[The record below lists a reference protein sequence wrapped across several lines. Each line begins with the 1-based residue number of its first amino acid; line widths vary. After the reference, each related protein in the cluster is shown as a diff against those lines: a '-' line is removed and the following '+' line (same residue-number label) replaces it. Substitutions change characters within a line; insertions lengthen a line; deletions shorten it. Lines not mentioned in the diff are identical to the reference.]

1 MKKTEKL
8 ADLIRFCSRGE
19 MLTEF
24 DGDCFSQFVERVVI
38 HERNTAAFELKCGL
52 ILKEMDYDEYGKTNI
67 HMDTELKTVWRL
79 IDEGQ
84 AEQVRTLFSGYL
96 SGLALVPA
104 AEAAGLTLFHSGA
117 KDTPERAL
125 SGR

>member
-38 HERNTAAFELKCGL
+38 HERNTAVSYRITCNNG
-52 ILKEMDYDEYGKTNI
+52 N
-67 HMDTELKTVWRL
+67 
-79 IDEGQ
+79 Q
-84 AEQVRTLFSGYL
+84 RTLRN
-96 SGLALVPA
+96 P
-104 AEAAGLTLFHSGA
+104 
-117 KDTPERAL
+117 
-125 SGR
+125 

>member
-38 HERNTAAFELKCGL
+38 HERNTAAFELKCG
-52 ILKEMDYDEYGKTNI
+52 
-67 HMDTELKTVWRL
+67 
-79 IDEGQ
+79 
-84 AEQVRTLFSGYL
+84 
-96 SGLALVPA
+96 
-104 AEAAGLTLFHSGA
+104 
-117 KDTPERAL
+117 
-125 SGR
+125 

>member
-38 HERNTAAFELKCGL
+38 HGSL
-52 ILKEMDYDEYGKTNI
+52 
-67 HMDTELKTVWRL
+67 
-79 IDEGQ
+79 
-84 AEQVRTLFSGYL
+84 
-96 SGLALVPA
+96 
-104 AEAAGLTLFHSGA
+104 
-117 KDTPERAL
+117 
-125 SGR
+125 

>member
-19 MLTEF
+19 MLTES

-52 ILKEMDYDEYGKTNI
+52 ILKERI
-67 HMDTELKTVWRL
+67 R
-79 IDEGQ
+79 
-84 AEQVRTLFSGYL
+84 
-96 SGLALVPA
+96 
-104 AEAAGLTLFHSGA
+104 
-117 KDTPERAL
+117 
-125 SGR
+125 

>member
-38 HERNTAAFELKCGL
+38 HERNTAAFEMKCGL
-52 ILKEMDYDEYGKTNI
+52 ILKERI
-67 HMDTELKTVWRL
+67 R
-79 IDEGQ
+79 
-84 AEQVRTLFSGYL
+84 
-96 SGLALVPA
+96 
-104 AEAAGLTLFHSGA
+104 
-117 KDTPERAL
+117 
-125 SGR
+125 